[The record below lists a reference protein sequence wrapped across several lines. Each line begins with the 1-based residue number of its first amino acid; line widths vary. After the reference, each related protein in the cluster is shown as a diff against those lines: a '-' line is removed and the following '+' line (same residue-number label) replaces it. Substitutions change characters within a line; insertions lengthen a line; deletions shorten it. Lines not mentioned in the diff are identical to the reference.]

1 MLFLYSFPQ
10 TFLPPEAW
18 KEFQGEPRDTGSPN
32 SSLPVLGAPR
42 SRPPST
48 AGVGSASS
56 QVDTAPLSETG
67 VGSPGREGADPREG
81 RRSERGSGLPRLPE
95 QGSWP
100 PGTGGHAPSLLSP
113 QPPPSDPSTNSLVT
127 APGPTAHQEPGR
139 APLQA
144 PKGFV
149 DGTERQ
155 SLGPSW
161 GRIVIQSHHNQG
173 HKYAMFLDPVIP
185 LFGIPPKDIIARG
198 K

>member
-1 MLFLYSFPQ
+1 MSVSALASTAVDPPRERGSHSQLVTGRMGSPMLFLYSFPQ

-100 PGTGGHAPSLLSP
+100 RELGDTPHLCCPHSHLLLTPPQTPLSLHLAP
-113 QPPPSDPSTNSLVT
+113 QPIRSQGEHLSRHQRVLWT
-127 APGPTAHQEPGR
+127 ALRDKA
-139 APLQA
+139 
-144 PKGFV
+144 
-149 DGTERQ
+149 
-155 SLGPSW
+155 
-161 GRIVIQSHHNQG
+161 
-173 HKYAMFLDPVIP
+173 
-185 LFGIPPKDIIARG
+185 
-198 K
+198 